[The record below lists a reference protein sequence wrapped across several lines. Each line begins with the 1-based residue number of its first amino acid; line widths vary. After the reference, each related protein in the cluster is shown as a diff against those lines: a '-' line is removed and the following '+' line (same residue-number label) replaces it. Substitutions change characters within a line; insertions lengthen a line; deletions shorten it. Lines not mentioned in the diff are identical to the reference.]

1 MTWSIYMVYAT
12 IENFIYS
19 NVNLLKFNKPG
30 MLWFPYLLEMYKK
43 AIHFYKFYIKKAS
56 NQKIGQSLKLHI
68 EV

>member
-30 MLWFPYLLEMYKK
+30 MLWFPYLLEIYKK
-43 AIHFYKFYIKKAS
+43 LYIFTNFPLKKIKKK
-56 NQKIGQSLKLHI
+56 N
-68 EV
+68 

>member
-30 MLWFPYLLEMYKK
+30 MLWLPYLFEMYKNYM
-43 AIHFYKFYIKKAS
+43 F
-56 NQKIGQSLKLHI
+56 L
-68 EV
+68 